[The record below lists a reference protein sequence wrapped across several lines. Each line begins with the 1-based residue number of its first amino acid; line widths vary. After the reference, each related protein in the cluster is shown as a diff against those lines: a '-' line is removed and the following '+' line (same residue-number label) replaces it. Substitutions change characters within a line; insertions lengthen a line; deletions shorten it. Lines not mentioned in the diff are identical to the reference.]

1 MAITSSSLQQIPS
14 TEMESPQTN
23 KNGVLVITFSEAD
36 ERKHRL
42 DSWNRPR
49 DKISRM
55 KSDCVTQRE
64 PREFTESRNRRSERR
79 TVFLTK
85 DVDEMQK
92 TWAEMLQIYNCDV
105 LKDEIVD
112 SGQNQQSFA

>member
-1 MAITSSSLQQIPS
+1 M
-14 TEMESPQTN
+14 
-23 KNGVLVITFSEAD
+23 LVITCSEAD

-42 DSWNRPR
+42 NTWNRPR

-85 DVDEMQK
+85 DVDETQK
-92 TWAEMLQIYNCDV
+92 TWAEKLQLYNCDM
-105 LKDEIVD
+105 LKEGIVD